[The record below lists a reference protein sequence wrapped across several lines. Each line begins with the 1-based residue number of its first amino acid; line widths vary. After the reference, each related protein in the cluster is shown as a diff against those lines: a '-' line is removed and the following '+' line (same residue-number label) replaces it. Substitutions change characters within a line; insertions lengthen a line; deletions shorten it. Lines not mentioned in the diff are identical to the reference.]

1 MDLIEKFDV
10 LILIAR
16 PAAGKSEVIDYLKR
30 TPLEERLR
38 RFHIGKIEEIDDF
51 PMLWTWFEEDALLE
65 RMGYPRLHTD
75 KDGYFLHNHFWNLL
89 IERIGLEY
97 QKKRRDV
104 PALDVEYTTLVEFS
118 RGKEHGGYQ
127 SAFQHLLPEMVERAA
142 VLYLDVSWEESLR
155 KNRKRFN
162 PDKPDSIL
170 EHALPDEKLERLY
183 REVDWDEVSGGDP
196 AYLTI
201 RGYQVPY
208 AVFDNSDDVTTER
221 GEALGKRLEMVT
233 QVLWERYKKRS

>member
-1 MDLIEKFDV
+1 MNSIEKFDV

-30 TPLEERLR
+30 TPLEERLQ
-38 RFHIGKIEEIDDF
+38 RFHVGKIEEIDDF

-75 KDGYFLHNHFWNLL
+75 ADGYFLHNHYWNLL

-104 PALDVEYTTLVEFS
+104 PALDAEYTTLVEFS
-118 RGKEHGGYQ
+118 RGKEHGGYK
-127 SAFQHLLPEMVERAA
+127 SAFQHLLPEMIERAA
-142 VLYLDVSWEESLR
+142 MLYLDVSWEESLR

-170 EHALPDEKLERLY
+170 EHGLPDDKLERLY
-183 REVDWDEVSGGDP
+183 REVDWDEIRGGDP
-196 AYLTI
+196 AFLNI
-201 RGYQVPY
+201 QGYKVPY
-208 AVFDNSDDVTTER
+208 VVFDNSDDVTTER
-221 GEALGKRLEMVT
+221 GDALGERLEMVT
-233 QVLWERYKKRS
+233 QVLWERYRLRS